1 MMARATIQSISGV
14 AVAIGL
20 SLTLILPSLGLG
32 GTIEIEFTG
41 VDIGYDGTDIVDN
54 DPFSGDPDPL
64 TSVVI
69 SEDGQLA
76 GPVLTSSISQNLYIP
91 QVTSISAA
99 GGSTLS
105 AAGGSLLLE
114 LGSGSHLDLD
124 LGQVDINY
132 VVLNGAVQFVFAATV
147 GGVSAQSLP
156 YGLEIGQQLGVSFQ
170 TQVSPGTLTTS
181 GGIVTGFT
189 ASGTGDVRG
198 GAVPEPTCLVLW
210 TLAIAGACPLGHRQ
224 K

>member
-1 MMARATIQSISGV
+1 MMALRTIQSISGV

-20 SLTLILPSLGLG
+20 SLTLILPSLALG

-41 VDIGYDGTDIVDN
+41 VDIGYGGTDIVDQ
-54 DPFSGDPDPL
+54 DPFSGDPDHL

-69 SEDGQLA
+69 TEDGVLA
-76 GPVLTSSISQNLYIP
+76 GPILTSSISQDLYIP
-91 QVTSISAA
+91 QVTSISET

-105 AAGGSLLLE
+105 AAGGSLLLQ

-132 VVLNGAVQFVFAATV
+132 VDLNGAVQFVFAATV

-156 YGLEIGQQLGVSFQ
+156 YGLEVGQQLGVSFQ
-170 TQVSPGTLTTS
+170 TQVSPASLTTS

-198 GAVPEPTCLVLW
+198 AAVPEPTCLVLW
-210 TLAIAGACPLGHRQ
+210 TLAIAGACILGYRQ

>member
-1 MMARATIQSISGV
+1 MMARTTIQSISGV

-20 SLTLILPSLGLG
+20 SFTLILPSLALG

-41 VDIGYDGTDIVDN
+41 VDIGYGGTDIVDQ
-54 DPFSGDPDPL
+54 DPFSGDPAPL

-69 SEDGQLA
+69 TEDGVLA
-76 GPVLTSSISQNLYIP
+76 GPILTSSISQDLYIP

-132 VVLNGAVQFVFAATV
+132 VDLNGAVQFVFAATV

-156 YGLEIGQQLGVSFQ
+156 YGLKVGQQLGVSFQ
-170 TQVSPGTLTTS
+170 TQVSPASLTTS

-198 GAVPEPTCLVLW
+198 AAVPEPTCLVLW
-210 TLAIAGACPLGHRQ
+210 TLAIAGACTVGHRQ

>member
-1 MMARATIQSISGV
+1 MMALRTIQSISGV

-20 SLTLILPSLGLG
+20 SLTLILPSLALG

-41 VDIGYDGTDIVDN
+41 VDIGYGGTDIVDQ

-69 SEDGQLA
+69 TEDGVLA
-76 GPVLTSSISQNLYIP
+76 GPILTSSISQDLYIP

-105 AAGGSLLLE
+105 AAGGSLLLQ

-132 VVLNGAVQFVFAATV
+132 VDLNGAVQFVFAATV

-156 YGLEIGQQLGVSFQ
+156 YGLEVGQHLGVSFQ
-170 TQVSPGTLTTS
+170 TQVSPASLTTS

-198 GAVPEPTCLVLW
+198 AAVPEPTCLVLW
-210 TLAIAGACPLGHRQ
+210 TLAIAGACILGYRQ

>member
-1 MMARATIQSISGV
+1 MMAFRTIQSISGM
-14 AVAIGL
+14 AVAIGIA
-20 SLTLILPSLGLG
+20 LTLILPSLALG
-32 GTIEIEFTG
+32 GMIEIEFTG
-41 VDIGYDGTDIVDN
+41 VDISYDGTDIVDQ
-54 DPFSGDPDPL
+54 DPNSGDPDPL
-64 TSVVI
+64 TAVAI
-69 SEDGQLA
+69 TEDGVLV
-76 GPVLTSSISQNLYIP
+76 GSVLTSSISQNLHIP

-105 AAGGSLLLE
+105 AAGGSLFLE

-132 VVLNGAVQFVFAATV
+132 VDLNGAVQIVFAATV

-156 YGLEIGQQLGVSFQ
+156 HGLEVGQQLGVSLQ
-170 TQVSPGTLTTS
+170 TQVSPGSLTTS

-198 GAVPEPTCLVLW
+198 AAVPEPTCLVLW
-210 TLAIAGACPLGHRQ
+210 TLAIAGACILGYRQ

>member
-1 MMARATIQSISGV
+1 MMAFRTIQSISGV

-20 SLTLILPSLGLG
+20 SLTLILPSLALG

-41 VDIGYDGTDIVDN
+41 VDIGYGGTDIVDQ

-69 SEDGQLA
+69 TEDGVLA
-76 GPVLTSSISQNLYIP
+76 GPILTSSISQDLYIP
-91 QVTSISAA
+91 QVTSISET

-105 AAGGSLLLE
+105 AAGGSLLLQ

-132 VVLNGAVQFVFAATV
+132 VDLNGAVQFVFAATV

-156 YGLEIGQQLGVSFQ
+156 HGLEVGQQLGVSFQ
-170 TQVSPGTLTTS
+170 TQVSPGSLTTS

-198 GAVPEPTCLVLW
+198 AAVPEPTCLVLW
-210 TLAIAGACPLGHRQ
+210 TLAIAGACILWYRQ